1 MKSNRVFLL
10 LILLLNVSILYCQ
23 KVGLKKNGTERIY
36 HFRLP
41 KFITLDYQTDSGLL
55 HIEAKAIKYDFPLMT
70 IMEHK
75 KTINIDVRKIYKLEY
90 NSRISGLY
98 YIGSITT
105 SIITLSIIPPLFFSR
120 NSLEDSFG
128 IIILA
133 CIPAS
138 LSYLQ
143 LYEADRKFN
152 TKNKWSFV
160 NPKENN

>member
-10 LILLLNVSILYCQ
+10 LILLINVSILYCQ

-36 HFRLP
+36 QFRLP
-41 KFITLDYQTDSGLL
+41 KFIALEYQTDSGLL

-70 IMEHK
+70 IIEHK
-75 KTINIDVRKIYKLEY
+75 KTINIDVRKINKLEY
-90 NSRISGLY
+90 NSRISVLY
-98 YIGSITT
+98 YFGAITT
-105 SIITLSIIPPLFFSR
+105 SIITLSILSPLFLSR
-120 NSLEDSFG
+120 NSLENSFE
-128 IIILA
+128 IILFA

-138 LSYLQ
+138 LNYLQ

-152 TKNKWSFV
+152 TKNKWSFF

>member
-1 MKSNRVFLL
+1 MKNNSYILL
-10 LILLLNVSILYCQ
+10 LIFLINFSLSYCQ
-23 KVGLKKNGTERIY
+23 KVELKKNGTERIY

-75 KTINIDVRKIYKLEY
+75 KTIKIDVRKINKLEY
-90 NSRISGLY
+90 NSRISVLY
-98 YIGSITT
+98 YIGAITT
-105 SIITLSIIPPLFFSR
+105 SIITLSILPPLFFGR

-152 TKNKWSFV
+152 TKSKWSFV

>member
-1 MKSNRVFLL
+1 MKSNSVFLVL
-10 LILLLNVSILYCQ
+10 MLLLNVSIIYCQ

-41 KFITLDYQTDSGLL
+41 KFIALDYQTDSGLL
-55 HIEAKAIKYDFPLMT
+55 HIEAKAINYTFPNMT
-70 IMEHK
+70 ITEHK
-75 KTINIDVRKIYKLEY
+75 KTINIDVRKINKLDY

-98 YIGSITT
+98 YIGAITT
-105 SIITLSIIPPLFFSR
+105 SIITLSFLPPLFLSR
-120 NSLEDSFG
+120 NSLEDSFE
-128 IIILA
+128 IILLA

-143 LYEADRKFN
+143 LYEANRKFN